1 MTSDAVPPR
10 VGIVMGSQS
19 DWPTMQATADT
30 LDGLGIPYETRVL
43 SAYRTP
49 DETAAWAAGA
59 RDRGIQVLI
68 AAAGGAAAL
77 PGAVAAQTTL
87 PVIGVPMEGWALKGL
102 DALLSM
108 VQMPPGIP
116 VGTVSIGKPGAT
128 NAALYAAAIIA
139 VTDTAVAQAL
149 DAYRAKRAQQILE
162 NPDPSQAG

>member
-1 MTSDAVPPR
+1 MAENPVPL

-30 LDGLGIPYETRVL
+30 LHGLGIPYEARVL
-43 SAYRTP
+43 SAHRTP
-49 DETAAWAAGA
+49 DETAEWAGTA
-59 RDRGIQVLI
+59 RERGIRVLI

-77 PGAVAAQTTL
+77 PGAVAAKTTL

-116 VGTVSIGKPGAT
+116 VGTVAIGKPGAT
-128 NAALYAAAIIA
+128 NAALLAASILA
-139 VTDTAVAQAL
+139 VTDADVAQAL
-149 DAYRAKRAQQILE
+149 DAYRAKRAQQILD
-162 NPDPSQAG
+162 NPDPSAAG